1 MFVMLQ
7 WSVKGPIFQPI
18 SALYFSS
25 QTPAEQQNTIYYPQ
39 MSTDLYP
46 LHIQPSVYCL
56 QLKSLFYFFYFLFFQ
71 PPHER
76 KHQFCGFCVTQ
87 DLLNFSRFNTSTPS
101 PDPASEQEAAGALQQ
116 HHGGAAAALHSGAGG
131 QVVPHVVPRRQG
143 PRGHAALGGQANS
156 HRRGQDQLL
165 LLLCGKI
172 ALLRCHTVNTFCFR
186 VELKTSVSEFKY

>member
-39 MSTDLYP
+39 MPTDLSIHYIFSP
-46 LHIQPSVYCL
+46 LFTASSSNPCFFFFF
-56 QLKSLFYFFYFLFFQ
+56 SL
-71 PPHER
+71 H

-87 DLLNFSRFNTSTPS
+87 DLLNFSRFNPSTPS

-116 HHGGAAAALHSGAGG
+116 HHGGAAAALHSGPGG

-172 ALLRCHTVNTFCFR
+172 VRLRCHTVNTFCFR